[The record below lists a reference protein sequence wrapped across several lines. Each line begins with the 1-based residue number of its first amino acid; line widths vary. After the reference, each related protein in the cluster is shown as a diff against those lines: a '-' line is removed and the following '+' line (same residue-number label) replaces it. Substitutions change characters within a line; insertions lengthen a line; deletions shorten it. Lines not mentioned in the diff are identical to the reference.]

1 MNRVHAVRRRS
12 VTVAVVT
19 LAAGALLASPAARAE
34 FPFPPSPRELHHEV
48 RSVVHDVLRTLERI
62 PMEIHREHMQD
73 LAYFLSGDSYYGPHH
88 HNHATYNFPVW
99 IDGEV
104 YYRPYSYCNG
114 RLYGSYASRP
124 QFWSGW
130 GVESQGHWCSSH
142 RSYYPTSHSCFRHSS
157 GPRYRSQYGG
167 HSGAQYRNYDRNYD
181 RTYSGSHSGQGYRSR
196 SGSDYRPEYR
206 PQSRPHYRS
215 PQYSQPAPRAQRGAQ
230 YQQQYR
236 EQYRPQVRQQH
247 QRQDQQ
253 QYRPQSRSH
262 RSENGDRQRSENQ
275 QRKQRKGHTDRGHDH
290 H

>member
-19 LAAGALLASPAARAE
+19 LATGALLASPAARAE

-48 RSVVHDVLRTLERI
+48 RSLVHDVLRTLERI

-73 LAYFLSGDSYYGPHH
+73 LAYFLSGDVYYGPHH

-142 RSYYPTSHSCFRHSS
+142 RSYYPTSHSCFRRSS
-157 GPRYRSQYGG
+157 GPHYRSQYGG
-167 HSGAQYRNYDRNYD
+167 HSSSQYRNYDGNYGGNYGRN
-181 RTYSGSHSGQGYRSR
+181 YSGSHSGQG
-196 SGSDYRPEYR
+196 
-206 PQSRPHYRS
+206 YRS

-236 EQYRPQVRQQH
+236 EHHREQYRPQVRQQH
-247 QRQDQQ
+247 QQ

-262 RSENGDRQRSENQ
+262 RSENGDRHRSENQ
-275 QRKQRKGHTDRGHDH
+275 QRKERKGHTDRGHDH